1 MSNVAHSHPFQM
13 ERLFSYTGT
22 LQAPP
27 EIIGP
32 VPEGIRATFYI
43 TGGDV
48 DGPKIKG
55 HLRHAG
61 ADWFTM
67 RTDGIGVLDVRTTI
81 ETSDG
86 ALIYLSY
93 LGYGDM
99 GADGYDK
106 FLRGELPKTMS
117 LRTSPQFRT
126 AHPAYL
132 WLQRLMCVGVGEVD
146 LEKSVAS
153 YDVYAVR

>member
-1 MSNVAHSHPFQM
+1 MSEQPQAHPYQM
-13 ERLFSYTGT
+13 DRLFSYTGT

-27 EIIGP
+27 EVIGP

-61 ADWFTM
+61 GDWFTV
-67 RTDGIGVLDVRTTI
+67 RPDGIGVLDVRTTI
-81 ETSDG
+81 ETNDG

-93 LGYGDM
+93 LGYGDL
-99 GADGYDK
+99 GVDGYEK
-106 FLRGELPKTMS
+106 FLRGDLPKRLT

-126 AHPAYL
+126 AHPDYL
-132 WLQRLMCVGVGEVD
+132 WLQRVMCVGVGDVD
-146 LEKSVAS
+146 LEKFVAS

>member
-1 MSNVAHSHPFQM
+1 MNPDRSMHPFQM
-13 ERLFSYTGT
+13 DYLFSYTGT

-27 EIIGP
+27 EVIGP
-32 VPEGIRATFYI
+32 VPEGIRANFYI

-48 DGPKIKG
+48 QGQKIKG
-55 HLRHAG
+55 CLRHAG

-81 ETSDG
+81 ETHDG
-86 ALIYLSY
+86 ALIYLNY

-99 GADGYDK
+99 GVDGYER
-106 FLRGELPKTMS
+106 FARGDLPKKLT
-117 LRTSPQFRT
+117 LRTAPQFRT
-126 AHPAYL
+126 AHPDYL
-132 WLQRLMCVGVGEVD
+132 WLQRLTCVGVGEVD
-146 LEKSVAS
+146 LEKFVAS

>member
-1 MSNVAHSHPFQM
+1 MSEQCPLHPFQM
-13 ERLFSYTGT
+13 DRLFSYTGT

-27 EIIGP
+27 EVIGP

-55 HLRHAG
+55 HLRAAG
-61 ADWFTM
+61 GDWFTV
-67 RTDGIGVLDVRTTI
+67 RQDGIGVLDVRTTI
-81 ETSDG
+81 ETNDG

-93 LGYGDM
+93 LGYGDL
-99 GADGYDK
+99 GVDGYEK
-106 FLRGELPKTMS
+106 FLRGDLPKRLT

-126 AHPAYL
+126 AHPDYL
-132 WLQRLMCVGVGEVD
+132 WLQRLMCVGVGDVD

>member
-1 MSNVAHSHPFQM
+1 MSNVPHSHPLKM
-13 ERLFSYTGT
+13 ERIFSYTGT

-55 HLRHAG
+55 RLRHAG

-67 RTDGIGVLDVRTTI
+67 RSDGIGVLDVRTTI
-81 ETSDG
+81 ETIDG
-86 ALIYLSY
+86 ALIYMSY
-93 LGYGDM
+93 PGYGDM
-99 GADGYDK
+99 GADGYDR
-106 FLRGELPKTMS
+106 FLRGDLPKKLS

-126 AHPAYL
+126 AHPDYL
-132 WLQRLMCVGVGEVD
+132 WMQRLMCVGVGEVD
-146 LEKSVAS
+146 LENSVAS
-153 YDVYAVR
+153 YDVYAVL